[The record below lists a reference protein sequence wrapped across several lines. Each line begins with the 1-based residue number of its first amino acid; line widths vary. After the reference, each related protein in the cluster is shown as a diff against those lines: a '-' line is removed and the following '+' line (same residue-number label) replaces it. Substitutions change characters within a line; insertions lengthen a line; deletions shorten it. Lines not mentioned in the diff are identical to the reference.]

1 MTSLV
6 QPPYHYIRNGD
17 GEEEL
22 YQIEMDPSEA
32 SNLAHMDSLLAE
44 YRTALD
50 ALWPEPSHWFAVPV
64 DRVR

>member
-32 SNLAHMDSLLAE
+32 SNLAHMDSLLVDN
-44 YRTALD
+44 RTALD
-50 ALWPEPSHWFAVPV
+50 ALWPERSLWSAVSA
-64 DRVR
+64 DSAK